1 MRAHY
6 SIRSWENVLAKGVI
20 IFCFARI
27 SSPYLYLYD
36 CHAETN
42 VARSV
47 VAMVTQILSNDLH
60 TAAELLMT
68 ALLLRAQY
76 LVWSLQRFPRVAAR
90 CLRMLVDENFIPAL
104 VDDHVLDEVL
114 AGPTTTTT
122 TASQGPLSSRHRGLA
137 ATLLM
142 C

>member
-1 MRAHY
+1 
-6 SIRSWENVLAKGVI
+6 
-20 IFCFARI
+20 
-27 SSPYLYLYD
+27 
-36 CHAETN
+36 
-42 VARSV
+42 
-47 VAMVTQILSNDLH
+47 MVTQILSNDLH